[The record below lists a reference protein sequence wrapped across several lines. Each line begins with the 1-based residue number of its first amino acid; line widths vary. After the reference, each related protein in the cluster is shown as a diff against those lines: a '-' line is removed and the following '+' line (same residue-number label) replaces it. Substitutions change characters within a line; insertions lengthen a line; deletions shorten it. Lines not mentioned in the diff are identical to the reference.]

1 MEVIGI
7 KRMNKSFTF
16 IVFSGQYFHGNH
28 GSIFLTKELQLIS
41 GEERTTRK
49 SPFVVLIDHHWV
61 KPLDEQL
68 LAGEG
73 CQGNQADSPRIHY
86 LV

>member
-1 MEVIGI
+1 MVIMGAFF
-7 KRMNKSFTF
+7 K
-16 IVFSGQYFHGNH
+16 
-28 GSIFLTKELQLIS
+28 TKELQLIS
-41 GEERTTRK
+41 GKERTTRK
-49 SPFVVLIDHHWV
+49 TPFVILIDHHWM

-73 CQGNQADSPRIHY
+73 CQGNQADGPWIHY